1 VKRTVTI
8 IIATVFSMALF
19 AGIAI
24 ADQAKFVALAKNIL
38 APIGQD
44 KVIVMAV
51 KAQNK
56 KGKSLDS
63 IRRLDSAWESED
75 YIVDYM
81 KPILHSKT
89 ADHLRE
95 IVGEH
100 PFLFEIFVMD
110 NQGANVA
117 MTDKTGDYWQG
128 DEAKF
133 QKSFADGKGA
143 VFVDE
148 PEFNESFGTDVL
160 QISVPVMSDGNTI
173 GAITFGVFANKVM

>member
-1 VKRTVTI
+1 MKRTVTI

-63 IRRLDSAWESED
+63 IKRLDSVWKGED
-75 YIVDYM
+75 GIADYM
-81 KPILHSKT
+81 EPILNSKT

-100 PFLFEIFVMD
+100 PFLWEIFVMD

-148 PEFNESFGTDVL
+148 PEFDESFGTDVL
-160 QISVPVMSDGNTI
+160 QISLPVMDRGKAI

>member
-1 VKRTVTI
+1 MKRTVTI

-24 ADQAKFVALAKNIL
+24 SDQAKFVALAKDIL

-56 KGKSLDS
+56 KGNSVWKG
-63 IRRLDSAWESED
+63 ED
-75 YIVDYM
+75 AIADFM
-81 KPILHSKT
+81 EPILNSKT

-100 PFLFEIFVMD
+100 PFLWEIFVMD

-148 PEFNESFGTDVL
+148 PEFDESFGTNVL
-160 QISVPVMSDGNTI
+160 QISLPVMDRGKAI